1 MRNTNTLRVR
11 FKQFIAGDF
20 HLVVAAWRRDY
31 DKSLLK
37 ERHLRQETDAS
48 RAAKAVKYV
57 RNGFI
62 SKATNLVHSFGVPL
76 LSEGIFAQML
86 SKHPRTEEHMW
97 EPPPP
102 VEMDMSALHRLLSEA
117 NPLIGVGPRGFRSFY
132 LSVLVKGR
140 MKDPEAQEA
149 YFQCEKLGKL
159 YCNAVLP
166 AWLRRRLGGG
176 ALTPVLK
183 AASEPGK
190 PDDARPVKAEDFDTS
205 VYTKAVQ
212 RAVSDAVLNSVRPQ
226 QLGVRVS
233 SGVELC
239 IWGVKLWIEEKL
251 TKAERSVVLKLDLK
265 NAHNSFSRPKTM
277 AALKKAALSSEKHA
291 MLARAWHAMTFQ
303 KNPIYIRDPSETNG
317 WRFLCD
323 SEAGGGQGNALTG
336 PAFVMVIDEAMK
348 STEEKFGITIR
359 AIQDDMTLLGD
370 AKVIFGTNGNN
381 GALEFLLSALEEV
394 GLEPNRSKFKIFAL
408 NEDEETLGFIS
419 DSLRTPD
426 TIPQVETEGGGVA
439 YGMELLVHPSATCAL
454 RMNGL
459 QRRRQRLSAK
469 LTL

>member
-1 MRNTNTLRVR
+1 MPC
-11 FKQFIAGDF
+11 F
-20 HLVVAAWRRDY
+20 
-31 DKSLLK
+31 
-37 ERHLRQETDAS
+37 
-48 RAAKAVKYV
+48 
-57 RNGFI
+57 
-62 SKATNLVHSFGVPL
+62 
-76 LSEGIFAQML
+76 
-86 SKHPRTEEHMW
+86 
-97 EPPPP
+97 
-102 VEMDMSALHRLLSEA
+102 
-117 NPLIGVGPRGFRSFY
+117 PRGFD
-132 LSVLVKGR
+132 V
-140 MKDPEAQEA
+140 
-149 YFQCEKLGKL
+149 
-159 YCNAVLP
+159 
-166 AWLRRRLGGG
+166 AWGGG

-336 PAFVMVIDEAMK
+336 PAFVMGIDEAMK
-348 STEEKFGITIR
+348 SK
-359 AIQDDMTLLGD
+359 
-370 AKVIFGTNGNN
+370 K
-381 GALEFLLSALEEV
+381 
-394 GLEPNRSKFKIFAL
+394 
-408 NEDEETLGFIS
+408 
-419 DSLRTPD
+419 
-426 TIPQVETEGGGVA
+426 
-439 YGMELLVHPSATCAL
+439 
-454 RMNGL
+454 
-459 QRRRQRLSAK
+459 
-469 LTL
+469 